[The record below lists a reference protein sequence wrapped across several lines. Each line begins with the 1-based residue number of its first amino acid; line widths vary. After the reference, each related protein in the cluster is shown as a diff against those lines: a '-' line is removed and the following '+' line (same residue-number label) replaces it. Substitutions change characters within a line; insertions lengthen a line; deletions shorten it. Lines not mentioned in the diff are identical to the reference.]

1 MQSVAHSF
9 LIAGKPLHASLST
22 SCFSP
27 NDDVLVG
34 NTSGGNG
41 KVQTEG
47 EYFLF
52 IIRQDSTTKIPHYC
66 IGIQLWCWTSI

>member
-1 MQSVAHSF
+1 MQSVAHLFSKQESLF
-9 LIAGKPLHASLST
+9 MLQLST

-41 KVQTEG
+41 RGQTEG
-47 EYFLF
+47 EYFPF
-52 IIRQDSTTKIPHYC
+52 TV
-66 IGIQLWCWTSI
+66 